1 MDSCTT
7 RRRREE
13 LRTTF
18 FHKLLHNPT
27 VLLAPVI
34 IVVIVLT
41 PLARNFNPVAIWN
54 DRSYDV
60 LSLLTLL
67 GPFVAA
73 VGAWEGARV
82 RRLRKRRGDQSTVWA
97 RQVTN
102 WAKTAVWGLLFY
114 LLIWATVFVI
124 TATQAT
130 WGGPLLGPP
139 LVGAVAILSL
149 SALGFTIGDLW
160 SSRFAAP
167 LVGVGLLATEIWLS
181 SLASMR
187 NPIGYVTPNFAAGL
201 SVSVWYGVRSDLVII
216 QLTFLFGLLAV
227 VLASLAIRRY
237 ITSKKVYP
245 SILAV
250 CGIVLVL
257 ASFAGAASSSA
268 DIHGIRVPLL
278 YHAATDRPIPYT
290 PVCSR
295 AALPV
300 CVHPAYSAELP
311 QLSALINRLA
321 APLIGIPGAP
331 VQADQLP
338 TGVYGFQ
345 IVGNVLIVQ
354 PFAAHASDWDNPN
367 EPFIHMISAQ
377 IALGLVIA
385 PGLVIASG
393 LVTAS
398 PDGEHRKSQ
407 LNYTTTQQAIAL
419 YLLQQANV
427 TADPAFLQVSTQA
440 RTFEQSFA
448 VQSLA
453 VRHAWL
459 TQHYMALL
467 QGSFDPAL

>member
-1 MDSCTT
+1 MLFLNKNEELTYNKKERD
-7 RRRREE
+7 E

-18 FHKLLHNPT
+18 LHKLLHNPT

-60 LSLLTLL
+60 LSLLVFL

-82 RRLRKRRGDQSTVWA
+82 RRWRKRSGDQSTVWV

-160 SSRFAAP
+160 PSRFATP
-167 LVGVGLLATEIWLS
+167 IVGFVLLAAQIWLS
-181 SLASMR
+181 SLATMR

-201 SVSVWYGVRSDLVII
+201 SVSVWYSVRSDLVII

-227 VLASLAIRRY
+227 ALASLAIRRY
-237 ITSKKVYP
+237 TASKKVYP
-245 SILAV
+245 GLLTV
-250 CGIVLVL
+250 CGIVLML

-278 YHAATDRPIPYT
+278 YNAATDRPIPYT
-290 PVCSR
+290 PVCSQ

-311 QLSALINRLA
+311 QLSVLINCLA
-321 APLIGIPGAP
+321 TPLIGIPGAP

-338 TGVYGFQ
+338 TGAYGFQ
-345 IVGNVLIVQ
+345 IAGNVFIVQ
-354 PFAAHASDWDNPN
+354 PFAAHVSDWANPN
-367 EPFIHMISAQ
+367 ELFMRMTSAQ
-377 IALGLVIA
+377 IALGLVIT
-385 PGLVIASG
+385 PGP
-393 LVTAS
+393 VTAS
-398 PDGEHRKSQ
+398 PDREHRKSR

-419 YLLQQANV
+419 YLLQQANLS
-427 TADPAFLQVSTQA
+427 ADFTFLPVSTQA

-448 VQSLA
+448 AQPLA
-453 VRHAWL
+453 MRHAWL
-459 TQHYMALL
+459 AQHYRALL
-467 QGSFDPAL
+467 QGAL

>member
-1 MDSCTT
+1 
-7 RRRREE
+7 
-13 LRTTF
+13 
-18 FHKLLHNPT
+18 
-27 VLLAPVI
+27 
-34 IVVIVLT
+34 
-41 PLARNFNPVAIWN
+41 
-54 DRSYDV
+54 
-60 LSLLTLL
+60 
-67 GPFVAA
+67 
-73 VGAWEGARV
+73 
-82 RRLRKRRGDQSTVWA
+82 
-97 RQVTN
+97 
-102 WAKTAVWGLLFY
+102 
-114 LLIWATVFVI
+114 VFVI

-167 LVGVGLLATEIWLS
+167 VVGVGLLAAEIWLS
-181 SLASMR
+181 SLAAMR
-187 NPIGYVTPNFAAGL
+187 NPIGYITPNFAAGL

-227 VLASLAIRRY
+227 ALASLAIRRY
-237 ITSKKVYP
+237 RASKKVYP

-250 CGIVLVL
+250 CGIVLMLV
-257 ASFAGAASSSA
+257 SFAGAASSSA

-331 VQADQLP
+331 VQANQLP
-338 TGVYGFQ
+338 TGVHGFQ
-345 IVGNVLIVQ
+345 IVGNMLIVQ

-367 EPFIHMISAQ
+367 EPFIRMISAQ

-385 PGLVIASG
+385 PGLV
-393 LVTAS
+393 TAS
-398 PDGEHRKSQ
+398 PDGKHPKSQ

-427 TADPAFLQVSTQA
+427 TADPAFLHVSTQA
-440 RTFEQSFA
+440 RAFEQSFA

-459 TQHYMALL
+459 AQHYMALL